1 MRHRKSWRRFLAL
14 FMTVVLC
21 LASGFSAFAKES
33 AGVAGTEDAVVSET
47 EEGTDTAEPGTEDP
61 AKQDSAPAESM
72 GESASAT
79 EGESASL
86 EESGESVSSSAQEGS
101 TEETPDAET
110 SDTETAPEEPSED
123 GSATMDVIIAQLLE
137 QIRSEF
143 GEETAQVFEEILNNA
158 NVKALLTALDTKLKA
173 EFGGLTEEELEAKLE
188 SMTEEELAA
197 LMEKLFDDPEIA
209 RLMEQVANDE
219 ELADS
224 LEALFEKLFGD
235 LIDDD
240 TDSEDVLK
248 KPVSGNQGEQ
258 IRWTLDTD
266 GTLTI
271 TGKGPIVPSYEE
283 FMGEKI
289 PVFGW
294 DDYADY
300 IKKIVIRNGVT
311 EIPDYAFFACFELRT
326 VILPASITSI
336 GEAAF
341 AECENLTAVY
351 FQGNAPKIAKDAF
364 EDCADDLT
372 LYYLKG
378 TTGWDQLKGYRL
390 AVWQTSGS
398 GTQTVAYPN
407 TVSAGE
413 SPDTGDTTAAVPY
426 VILLVIALAGGIT
439 VISRMRRK
447 EK

>member
-14 FMTVVLC
+14 FVTVVLC

-47 EEGTDTAEPGTEDP
+47 EEGTNTAGPGKEDP
-61 AKQDSAPAESM
+61 PEQDSTPEESM

-79 EGESASL
+79 EGESTSA

-101 TEETPDAET
+101 TEAPDAET

-123 GSATMDVIIAQLLE
+123 DSATMDVIIAQLLE

-158 NVKALLTALDTKLKA
+158 NVKALLAALDTKLKA

-188 SMTEEELAA
+188 SMTEEDLAA

-209 RLMEQVANDE
+209 RLMEQVENDE
-219 ELADS
+219 ELAAS

-240 TDSEDVLK
+240 TDAEDVLK
-248 KPVSGNQGEQ
+248 KPVSGTQGEQ

-271 TGKGPIVPSYEE
+271 TGKGPIVPAYED

-289 PVFGW
+289 PAFGW

-300 IKKIVIRNGVT
+300 IKKIVIKNGVT
-311 EIPDYAFFACFELRT
+311 EIPEYAFFACFELRT

-341 AECENLTAVY
+341 AECENLVAVY

-364 EDCADDLT
+364 EDCSDDLI

-378 TTGWDQLKGYRL
+378 TTGWDQLKGYKL

-398 GTQTVAYPN
+398 GPQTVAYPG
-407 TVSAGE
+407 TVSTGE
-413 SPDTGDTTAAVPY
+413 SPDTGDTAAAVPY
-426 VILLVIALAGGIT
+426 VILLVLALAGGIT